1 MYTSLKLA
9 IVDKTSA
16 GSANVLSIFGQAGCT
31 EVNLSMDFSIISQSD
46 FFIFLFFH
54 AIFAGGM
61 EGSPPAEHNSAAGG
75 IPPDTDCVEGG
86 MEQFSSN
93 FSFLPPVIEGKK
105 NCMVCGL
112 PK

>member
-16 GSANVLSIFGQAGCT
+16 GSANVLSIYGQAGCT

-46 FFIFLFFH
+46 FFFFH

-61 EGSPPAEHNSAAGG
+61 EGSPPAEPNSAAGG
-75 IPPDTDCVEGG
+75 ILPETDCVEGG

-93 FSFLPPVIEGKK
+93 FSFLPPVMEGKK